1 MKKTYIIP
9 MLQLV
14 KLNSETL
21 IADSLGK
28 FSSGADA
35 DVVLIKDDNAAT
47 STPSGY
53 NVGDDD
59 WSE

>member
-21 IADSLGK
+21 IADSLSK

-35 DVVLIKDDNAAT
+35 DVVLIKGDNAAT
-47 STPSGY
+47 SPTSGY
-53 NVGDDD
+53 NVWDDD